1 VSSIDSQFLNI
12 TEHHSLYSG
21 IDPSGAL
28 SGSAAGRTVF
38 ISGASQG
45 IGRATAVAFARAGAS
60 SLFITARTLSAL
72 EETREL
78 VRLANPDTECACCS
92 CDVTDALQ
100 VKAAVDDCVACF
112 GGIDVADANAG
123 CLGPWLPFADSDP
136 ESWWRSWEVNVK
148 GAYLVARYTLPHLI
162 RSACSSSGGYLIM
175 ISSVGAQLLMPGA
188 SDYQASKHAINR
200 LCEFVNVD
208 HGNEGI
214 KCFAVHPGGVDTSL
228 ARNMPEAVHPY
239 LTDEPELAGGFCVWL
254 CSGAADW
261 ATGRYLSSTWDV
273 GELLEMKDAVLGGD
287 LLVNRLRTKG

>member
-1 VSSIDSQFLNI
+1 MSSIDTQFLSI
-12 TEHHSLYSG
+12 SEHHALYSS
-21 IDPSGAL
+21 IDPEGAL
-28 SGSAAGRTVF
+28 SGSAAGKTVF
-38 ISGASQG
+38 TSGASQG

-60 SLFITARTLSAL
+60 AVFVSARSSKGLA
-72 EETREL
+72 ETRDL
-78 VRLANPDTECACCS
+78 VLGANPDTACACFT
-92 CDVTDALQ
+92 CDVTDAAQ
-100 VKAAVDDCVACF
+100 VKAAVDDCVARF

-123 CLGPWLPFADSDP
+123 CLGPWLPFAESDP
-136 ESWWRSWEVNVK
+136 VSWWRSWEVNIK

-162 RSACSSSGGYLIM
+162 RSTGSSRGGYLIM

-200 LCEFVNVD
+200 LCEFVNAD

-273 GELLEMKDAVLGGD
+273 DELLEMKDAVLGGD
-287 LLVNRLRTKG
+287 LLVNRLRTKA